1 MDSRVSAG
9 ADTLQA
15 GPRVLPHPR
24 GLGPLSPATVNTA
37 GTQALV
43 PRCRSPEGSGPQ
55 QVREALW
62 GRRGYRGRGLCG
74 AGGASL
80 SRPALQVVVSVVLLL
95 WLWLLPVPVP
105 VLVLQLLLQPVFQT
119 QLILRQPVQVRPRGP
134 AGAGRG
140 RCQASQVRGAVGSSA
155 QHPARTLIWDCA
167 ARATRGGSR
176 SNTAQAGHVCQ
187 PVGGAQL

>member
-1 MDSRVSAG
+1 MSQCLIGIYKNFHHYKQSQQKNNDNSCFLY
-9 ADTLQA
+9 TLLCIGKCQC
-15 GPRVLPHPR
+15 HPEIF
-24 GLGPLSPATVNTA
+24 LGQILESTWT
-37 GTQALV
+37 
-43 PRCRSPEGSGPQ
+43 
-55 QVREALW
+55 
-62 GRRGYRGRGLCG
+62 
-74 AGGASL
+74 
-80 SRPALQVVVSVVLLL
+80 LLL

-155 QHPARTLIWDCA
+155 QHPARTLIWGCA